1 MTMALFFSLY
11 CLEAGLFFI
20 VVPWTRFWSVNPLVQ
35 MLDGAGIL
43 ATSPWGRGF
52 VSGIGVI
59 HVLFGFREIFR
70 IIAWERSRRRGIAR

>member
-11 CLEAGLFFI
+11 CLEAGLFFV

-35 MLDGAGIL
+35 ALESSGVMAS
-43 ATSPWGRGF
+43 SPWFRGF

-59 HVLFGFREIFR
+59 HLLFGLREIAG
-70 IIAWERSRRRGIAR
+70 IIAWERTRRRGNR